1 MSKAPSWDL
10 LEEGRKALPNA
21 IGAMGTSNESTLMVV
36 GQEKTKEPLDTA
48 ATTVEQRLREI
59 YSSYQQISRRKTI
72 VGGLPAGEIQYRGL
86 ADDHILSGTLAA
98 VARGSDTFTAL
109 RMTYPHSHLSQI
121 QENVIARAITS
132 LDFNAH

>member
-72 VGGLPAGEIQYRGL
+72 VGGLPAVEIQYRGL
-86 ADDHILSGTLAA
+86 ADDHIWSGTLAV
-98 VARGSDTFTAL
+98 VARRSDNFTSPGLTFAA
-109 RMTYPHSHLSQI
+109 PHLI
-121 QENVIARAITS
+121 
-132 LDFNAH
+132 